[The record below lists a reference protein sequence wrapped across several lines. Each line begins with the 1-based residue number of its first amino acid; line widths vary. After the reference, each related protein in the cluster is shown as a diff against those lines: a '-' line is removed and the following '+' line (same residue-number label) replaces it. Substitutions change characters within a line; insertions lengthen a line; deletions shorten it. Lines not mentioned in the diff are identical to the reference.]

1 MKKHPIATA
10 FAIAVVISLAAAIVL
25 PYSNQEAPWALGL
38 IALAFPFV
46 WFFAW
51 LVINALTW
59 YQDTVVPRERPEG
72 ANETRAPP
80 Q

>member
-1 MKKHPIATA
+1 MNKHPIATT
-10 FAIAVVISLAAAIVL
+10 FVIAVVISLAAATML

-51 LVINALTW
+51 LVTNALTW
-59 YQDTVVPRERPEG
+59 YQDAATPSPED
-72 ANETRAPP
+72 ADETHPPP